1 VSIVN
6 AAPSPFDIF
15 RAHGGK
21 VATARALFPGAQRP
35 WMDLST
41 GISPWAYPYES
52 LLEPDAFMR
61 LPDPE
66 ALAGLEAAASACFGV
81 ADASRVIALPGTD
94 IGLRLLG
101 PLFPEASVAVV
112 RPGYSGHV
120 SAWMEWSEGS
130 SGRVR
135 PAKLIRDADLEIAAR
150 EHDIV
155 VLANPGTPD
164 GRTIERERLLEA
176 GRRLERRNGLLI
188 IDEAYVDAQ
197 PALSL
202 CAAASDAEGSGASAS
217 RNLIVFRSFG
227 KFFGLPGL
235 RLGFIVVP
243 RDQAHR
249 FRHALGDWPL
259 TGPAI
264 GVGTAAYLDTRWHQM
279 QRERVAL
286 ASSRLDAMLKNAGLI
301 IEGGTPLFRLARC
314 ANADSLFRHLASHAI
329 LTRPFAD
336 DSGLLRIGLPG
347 EEMQWKRLAAALETR
362 ST

>member
-1 VSIVN
+1 LIVN
-6 AAPSPFDIF
+6 AASSPFDIF

-52 LLEPDAFMR
+52 LIEPETLTR

-66 ALAGLEAAASACFGV
+66 ALEDLEAAAGAYFGV
-81 ADASRVIALPGTD
+81 SEATRVIALPGTD

-101 PLFPEASVAVV
+101 PLFPEARAAVV

-120 SAWMEWSEGS
+120 SAWVERAG
-130 SGRVR
+130 VR
-135 PAKLIRDADLEIAAR
+135 RRPPRLIPDAELEVAAR
-150 EHDIV
+150 ECNVI

-164 GRTIERERLLEA
+164 GRTVSRERLLA
-176 GRRLERRNGLLI
+176 IGRMLESRDGLLI
-188 IDEAYVDAQ
+188 VDEAYVDAE
-197 PALSL
+197 PTLSL
-202 CAAASDAEGSGASAS
+202 CAESSG
-217 RNLIVFRSFG
+217 NLILFRSFG

-243 RDQAHR
+243 RDQTHR

-259 TGPAI
+259 NGPAI
-264 GVGTAAYLDTRWHQM
+264 VVATAAYLDTRWQQM

-286 ASSRLDAMLKNAGLI
+286 ASARLDGMLTNAGLMI
-301 IEGGTPLFRLARC
+301 QGGTPLFRLARC
-314 ANADSLFRHLASHAI
+314 ANADALFRHLASHAI

-336 DSGLLRIGLPG
+336 DSGVLRLGLPG
-347 EEMQWKRLAAALETR
+347 EEVQWNHLATALETR
-362 ST
+362 PT